1 MFLSFYWGFKCLT
14 FQHPLSG
21 EIAMAGKRSIGSL
34 FAKQEVVN
42 RRTRMKKGER
52 TAVRTVLG
60 THSYFL
66 MCFGVQKYHHL
77 GTYIDI

>member
-1 MFLSFYWGFKCLT
+1 
-14 FQHPLSG
+14 
-21 EIAMAGKRSIGSL
+21 MAGKRSIGSL

-60 THSYFL
+60 THSNLFSDVFWGAKISSSWHIYR
-66 MCFGVQKYHHL
+66 
-77 GTYIDI
+77 YIGNQTTL